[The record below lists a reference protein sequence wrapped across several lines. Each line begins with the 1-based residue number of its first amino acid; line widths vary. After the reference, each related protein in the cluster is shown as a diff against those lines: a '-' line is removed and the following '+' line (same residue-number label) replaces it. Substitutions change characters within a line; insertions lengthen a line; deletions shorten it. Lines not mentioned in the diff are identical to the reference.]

1 MFPNMNFGFN
11 FNTGWYS
18 SAANFALCN
27 PTPYNMMNMQMNQ
40 CFEDMVARSNLY
52 QVQQYDFNSMSLYPN
67 LGLGNSYFLDPNY
80 AAAQTNWALA
90 QGGGFN
96 VGLGNFTPNITP
108 NCGNSQWPGMSIGT
122 PGSQAGNQSE
132 TAEDRSYNRKY
143 NTLLSLCKQLVNY
156 DKLSDPQKDE
166 LNAAIRDSKGTP
178 KEKFEKLKAAYDK
191 IDSKIVKKFVANT
204 EQMGPYKTNGSGKDS
219 FKEALTRAGYEYSN
233 SHADDGLKDLKT
245 AIENLK
251 DNANQQGA
259 SNILGHLGSV
269 SSTYNILDVLSSWN
283 TAHKGNEKTRNII
296 KFICANIPATDD
308 QETAKNKT
316 LKPFIDALTTEARKY
331 TSELDETSKAK
342 LEKAIKDV
350 NDKASNPSNGLAEAY
365 DRLYVLTREAATI
378 VVQNTTNKTYGAI
391 DPKVFN
397 DDLFITETLKDLRE
411 EGVISS
417 TQKNEI
423 KISEEN
429 AQIVE
434 ANKKAVQSN
443 NEGNDDGKGG
453 IDDEVTAA
461 NLVEENTAVKKLNVQ
476 YEVNGKKYDVVQETK
491 VTDNRDSKRL
501 FIVTTEGLKEL
512 KNAKVENG
520 KLVPTSENVNIEV
533 STDVTDAKSV
543 KTDYAR
549 KIAAAKEAEE
559 AKKAEEAKAK
569 AEAETAKAKK
579 EEAKKEQKANK
590 EIEDA
595 GANVWKLLCE
605 WTNGS
610 NDFTIS
616 TALEKINKDNVF
628 YFLKGVYE
636 KDGGLI
642 NGKGINSTEGL
653 IEKLDDD
660 TSSSI
665 VTMNQKKNIIQS
677 VLDKANE
684 LGLSNDSDYV
694 ELKKIYEQYCSETQK
709 GNAKTFNASFG
720 SWYEFTNDNEVIDK
734 RIRELYKKM
743 EKQIK

>member
-18 SAANFALCN
+18 SAVNFALCN

-90 QGGGFN
+90 QGGGYN

-108 NCGNSQWPGMSIGT
+108 NCGNPQWPGMSIGT

-191 IDSKIVKKFVANT
+191 IDSNIVKKFVTNA
-204 EQMGPYKTNGSGKDS
+204 EQMGPSKTNGSGKDS

-233 SHADDGLKDLKT
+233 SHADDELEDLKT

-251 DNANQQGA
+251 KNANQQGA
-259 SNILGHLGSV
+259 SDILGHLDSS

-283 TAHKGNEKTRNII
+283 TAHKRNEKTRNII
-296 KFICANIPATDD
+296 KFICDNMPKTDD

-316 LKPFIDALTTEARKY
+316 LKPFIDTLTTEARKY
-331 TSELDETSKAK
+331 TSELDEASKAK

-350 NDKASNPSNGLAEAY
+350 NDKASNPSSGLAEAY
-365 DRLYVLTREAATI
+365 DRLYVLTREAATV

-397 DDLFITETLKDLRE
+397 DELFITETLKDLRE
-411 EGVISS
+411 EGVISA
-417 TQKNEI
+417 TQENEI

-434 ANKKAVQSN
+434 ANQKAVQSN
-443 NEGNDDGKGG
+443 DDEDDDGKGG
-453 IDDEVTAA
+453 IDDDEVTAA

-476 YEVNGKKYDVVQETK
+476 YEINGKKYDVVQEAEITG
-491 VTDNRDSKRL
+491 NRSSKRL

-512 KNAKVENG
+512 KNAKLENG
-520 KLVPTSENVNIEV
+520 KLVQTSANANIEV

-543 KTDYAR
+543 KTDYKR
-549 KIAAAKEAEE
+549 KIASAKEAEE
-559 AKKAEEAKAK
+559 AKKAKEEAKVAEQKAK
-569 AEAETAKAKK
+569 AEAAKEKQERAV
-579 EEAKKEQKANK
+579 ELSAEAKNIADDLYN
-590 EIEDA
+590 DL
-595 GANVWKLLCE
+595 GGWRTNNDE
-605 WTNGS
+605 WS
-610 NDFTIS
+610 NIKDI
-616 TALEKINKDNVF
+616 LESR
-628 YFLKGVYE
+628 
-636 KDGGLI
+636 
-642 NGKGINSTEGL
+642 INSENVLYAIRAYNEKGGKHLFKQIQTTWHHGRAERSSIL
-653 IEKLDDD
+653 RDKIVEFVESNIETLDGSKKTRAKELCAQLRTKTIIHDTDGSKLDKIAEELI
-660 TSSSI
+660 SLF
-665 VTMNQKKNIIQS
+665 NIK
-677 VLDKANE
+677 LN
-684 LGLSNDSDYV
+684 
-694 ELKKIYEQYCSETQK
+694 
-709 GNAKTFNASFG
+709 
-720 SWYEFTNDNEVIDK
+720 
-734 RIRELYKKM
+734 
-743 EKQIK
+743 

>member
-67 LGLGNSYFLDPNY
+67 LGLGNSYLLDLNY
-80 AAAQTNWALA
+80 AAAQTNWAQA

-191 IDSKIVKKFVANT
+191 IDSKIVKKFVTNT

-233 SHADDGLKDLKT
+233 SHADDGIGKLEG
-245 AIENLK
+245 AILNLK
-251 DNANQQGA
+251 DNANQQAA
-259 SNILGHLGSV
+259 SNILGHLDSV

-283 TAHKGNEKTRNII
+283 TAHKGNEETRNII
-296 KFICANIPATDD
+296 KFICDNIKKAADK
-308 QETAKNKT
+308 ETAKNKT

-331 TSELDETSKAK
+331 TSELDEASKAK

-397 DDLFITETLKDLRE
+397 NDLFITETLKDLRE

-417 TQKNEI
+417 TQENEI

-520 KLVPTSENVNIEV
+520 KLVPTSANANIEI
-533 STDVTDAKSV
+533 SEDKTDAKDI
-543 KTDYAR
+543 KADYER
-549 KIAAAKEAEE
+549 KVTAEKEAED
-559 AKKAEEAKAK
+559 AKKAEAEAKATEEKRK
-569 AEAETAKAKK
+569 ADETKAKQ
-579 EEAKKEQKANK
+579 ERTVELRTIANN
-590 EIEDA
+590 IAEDLYDDL
-595 GANVWKLLCE
+595 GGWHTDDGE
-605 WTNGS
+605 WTEIKDILESRVNSENVLYVINAYNEKSSKHLFKHIQTTWHHGRAERSSILRDKIVAFVENNIESLDKNNKTRAKELCADLKSKTIVYDTDGS
-610 NDFTIS
+610 KLD
-616 TALEKINKDNVF
+616 KIA
-628 YFLKGVYE
+628 E
-636 KDGGLI
+636 ELI
-642 NGKGINSTEGL
+642 NLFGI
-653 IEKLDDD
+653 KLD
-660 TSSSI
+660 
-665 VTMNQKKNIIQS
+665 
-677 VLDKANE
+677 
-684 LGLSNDSDYV
+684 
-694 ELKKIYEQYCSETQK
+694 
-709 GNAKTFNASFG
+709 
-720 SWYEFTNDNEVIDK
+720 
-734 RIRELYKKM
+734 
-743 EKQIK
+743 